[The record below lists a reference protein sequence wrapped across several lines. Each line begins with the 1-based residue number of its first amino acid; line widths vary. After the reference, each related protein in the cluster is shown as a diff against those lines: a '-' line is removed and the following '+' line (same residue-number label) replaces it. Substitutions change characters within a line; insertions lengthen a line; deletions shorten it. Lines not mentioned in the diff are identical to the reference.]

1 MYYTVYFTCVLLT
14 VSHVVHCVLHF
25 LVCSHIFKV
34 TTRSP
39 LMTQE
44 ELKAVAES
52 LSVGFAHF
60 DLLEFDTELDF
71 SNKIGSVVDKLDVT
85 TQFLSLVFVFLQA

>member
-1 MYYTVYFTCVLLT
+1 MPY
-14 VSHVVHCVLHF
+14 F
-25 LVCSHIFKV
+25 LVCSHVFKV
-34 TTRSP
+34 TTHSP

-52 LSVGFAHF
+52 LSLGFAHF

-71 SNKIGSVVDKLDVT
+71 SNKIGSAVVKLDVIS
-85 TQFLSLVFVFLQA
+85 QFLSLVPVFLQA